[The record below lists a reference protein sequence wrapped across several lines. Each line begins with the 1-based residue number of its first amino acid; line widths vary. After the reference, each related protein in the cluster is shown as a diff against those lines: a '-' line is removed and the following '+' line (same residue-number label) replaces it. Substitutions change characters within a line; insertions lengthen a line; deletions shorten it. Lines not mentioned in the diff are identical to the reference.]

1 MIKMMVN
8 SKDNDGNS
16 ECGLVRRPIVIS
28 LRHLTLSRELR
39 CNGHQAYLSLKMNIR
54 IFGLRIFCNREISKV
69 KCSFTSDVDGKATN
83 VYGGVH
89 SVHVHIAD

>member
-1 MIKMMVN
+1 MIKMKVN
-8 SKDNDGNS
+8 SYDNGSNS

-54 IFGLRIFCNREISKV
+54 IFGLRMFCNREISKV

-83 VYGGVH
+83 MYGRVH
-89 SVHVHIAD
+89 RVHVHIPD

>member
-1 MIKMMVN
+1 MIKLIVN
-8 SKDNDGNS
+8 SKDNGGNS

-54 IFGLRIFCNREISKV
+54 IFGLRMFCNREISKV
-69 KCSFTSDVDGKATN
+69 KCSFTSDVDGNATN
-83 VYGGVH
+83 VYGRVH
-89 SVHVHIAD
+89 RVLVHIPD